1 MCSSSGMENFKYRAF
16 WSGWLWHRSQN
27 IVLAWGPEARGA
39 EHSKDRDAQAAKCGG
54 QNNLAWDR
62 HSTNSQKWCIRSI
75 FFFFFFFF
83 FFFLVQM
90 QPEAGGGRG
99 KGGKGTRRV
108 SGIHVEGGRDPGLP
122 PSPVVKRRSYLRKLC
137 CWLLTAQMR

>member
-1 MCSSSGMENFKYRAF
+1 MENFKYRAF

-39 EHSKDRDAQAAKCGG
+39 EHSKDRDAQAAKRGG

-75 FFFFFFFF
+75 FFWCKCN
-83 FFFLVQM
+83 LKREV
-90 QPEAGGGRG
+90 GGAKAG
-99 KGGKGTRRV
+99 KGQEGFLEYMWKEE
-108 SGIHVEGGRDPGLP
+108 GILVYHQVP
-122 PSPVVKRRSYLRKLC
+122 
-137 CWLLTAQMR
+137 